1 MSDLVTGKEERRA
14 PALAQCASIG
24 DFLALW
30 LREDL
35 LPPALQRVLDAHY
48 GSYKKWFPARM
59 RDLYSRQTD
68 ELMTVVGA
76 RPGCR
81 MIEVGS
87 GCGSESLWAAMHG
100 ARVLGIDIREDRVAV
115 ARARQAVVER
125 AIGAAL
131 DCRFEVQT
139 LLDVEPAQ
147 FDVVWMEQAVH
158 HLEPRAQA
166 LDRVV
171 ELLAP
176 GGHLVVSE
184 ANAANPLLQ
193 LQLFLR
199 RGWKTVGTLVDAA
212 GRRHPYGNERVL
224 RGSTLARE
232 LDRRGV
238 RRQSLRYFRAFP
250 NRPAF
255 DRLRALEEAL
265 EHPWLSPLLTHYNYV
280 GRRA

>member
-1 MSDLVTGKEERRA
+1 MARCTA
-14 PALAQCASIG
+14 IG
-24 DFLALW
+24 DFLAPW
-30 LREDL
+30 LREEL
-35 LPPALQRVLDAHY
+35 LPPPLQDVLDAHY
-48 GSYKKWFPARM
+48 ANYRKWFPVRM
-59 RDLYSRQTD
+59 RDLYSQQTQ
-68 ELMTVVGA
+68 ELMALVRST
-76 RPGCR
+76 RGCH
-81 MIEVGS
+81 MLEVGS
-87 GCGSESLWAAMHG
+87 GCGTESLWAAMHG
-100 ARVLGIDIREDRVAV
+100 ARVLGFDIREDRVEV

-125 AIGAAL
+125 AIGSAL
-131 DCRFEVQT
+131 DCRFEVRT

-158 HLEPRAQA
+158 HLEPRDQA

-184 ANAANPLLQ
+184 ANATNPLLQ

-238 RRQSLRYFRAFP
+238 RQQSLRYFRVFP
-250 NRPAF
+250 NLPAF
-255 DRLRALEEAL
+255 DRMRGLEKAL

-280 GRRA
+280 GRKA

>member
-1 MSDLVTGKEERRA
+1 MSETETGPDPRRA
-14 PALAQCASIG
+14 PAIAHCTSIG

-35 LPPALQRVLDAHY
+35 LPAPLQHALDAHY

-59 RDLYSRQTD
+59 RALYSRQTD
-68 ELMTVVGA
+68 ELMTVV
-76 RPGCR
+76 RSTPGCR
-81 MIEVGS
+81 MLEVGS
-87 GCGSESLWAAMHG
+87 GCGTESLWAAMHG
-100 ARVLGIDIREDRVAV
+100 ARVLGIDIRADRVEV

-125 AIGAAL
+125 EIGAAL
-131 DCRFEVQT
+131 DCRFETRT
-139 LLDVEPAQ
+139 LLELEGERH
-147 FDVVWMEQAVH
+147 DVVWMEQAVH
-158 HLEPRAQA
+158 HLEPRADA

-171 ELLAP
+171 DLVVP
-176 GGHLVVSE
+176 GGYLVVSE

-238 RRQSLRYFRAFP
+238 RQQSLRYFRAFP
-250 NRPAF
+250 NHPAF
-255 DRLRALEEAL
+255 DRMRPLEEAL
-265 EHPWLSPLLTHYNYV
+265 ERPWLTPLLTHYNYV